1 MPKAPKGLIRDIS
14 LAKQKIIFYLSYI
27 KTNWRAI
34 ESELIEEVKL
44 FKDAYI
50 SGKLEAKKAQEMSQ
64 KKASPKKKPLIEE
77 V

>member
-1 MPKAPKGLIRDIS
+1 LPKAPKGLIRDIS

-27 KTNWRAI
+27 KTHWRAI
-34 ESELIEEVKL
+34 ESELIEEVKS

-50 SGKLEAKKAQEMSQ
+50 SGKLEAKKAHEMSQ
-64 KKASPKKKPLIEE
+64 KASTEKRPLIEE